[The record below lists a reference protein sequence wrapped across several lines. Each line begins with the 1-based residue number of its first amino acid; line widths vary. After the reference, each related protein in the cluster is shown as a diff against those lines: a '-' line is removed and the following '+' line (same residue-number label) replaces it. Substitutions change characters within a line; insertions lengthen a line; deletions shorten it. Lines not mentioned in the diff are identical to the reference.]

1 MLFGSE
7 RKFPMS
13 PRDNKRKPFV
23 ALGLTASLF
32 ALPFVTAIVFVN
44 SAAASSPTNAL
55 VVTGALK
62 GTLKIG
68 PKSTCDASTHGV
80 QLSGFTTSLS
90 STKYK
95 KWSVTV
101 SVAKPG
107 TYTKFKFG
115 GSSSFALESGGLNA
129 WVATSGTMTIK
140 TSTGTVNLTLGAHEG
155 SATGTVYVKGSWR
168 CKS

>member
-13 PRDNKRKPFV
+13 PRDNRCK
-23 ALGLTASLF
+23 ALAARGLTVSLF
-32 ALPFVTAIVFVN
+32 VLPFVTAIVFAD
-44 SAAASSPTNAL
+44 SAAASSSTNAL

-115 GSSSFALESGGLNA
+115 GSSSFALESGGFNA

-140 TSTGTVNLTLGAHEG
+140 ASTGTVSLTLGAHEG
-155 SATGTVYVKGSWR
+155 SATGTVYVKGGWS

>member
-1 MLFGSE
+1 
-7 RKFPMS
+7 MS
-13 PRDNKRKPFV
+13 PRDNRRNALA

-32 ALPFVTAIVFVN
+32 ALPFVTAIVFAN

-62 GTLKIG
+62 GTLKVG

-129 WVATSGTMTIK
+129 WVATSGTMTIRA
-140 TSTGTVNLTLGAHEG
+140 STGTVNLTLGAHEG
-155 SATGTVYVKGSWR
+155 SATGTVYVKGGWS